1 MSKRYTV
8 EAAEKTLPYVRAIV
22 DEACEIYVE
31 IRKKGDEHTQMDE
44 SRERERQD
52 LRDEIRAGTDRL
64 RECCLEIERLGADL
78 KDYEIGLVD
87 YPAQLDDDEI
97 YLCWKRGEER
107 ITHWHP
113 VEAGFSGRQLIP
125 EGCPEWPRVTAASAA
140 RD

>member
-1 MSKRYTV
+1 MSKPYTV
-8 EAAEKTLPYVRAIV
+8 ETAEKTLPYVRAIV
-22 DEACEIYVE
+22 DEACDIYAE
-31 IRKKGDEHTQMDE
+31 IRKKGNEHTKMDD
-44 SRERERQD
+44 SRDAERQE
-52 LRDEIRAGTDRL
+52 LRDEIRVGADRL
-64 RECCLEIERLGADL
+64 RECCLEIEELGADL

-87 YPAQLDDDEI
+87 FPAEFDGGEI

-113 VEAGFSGRQLIP
+113 VEAGFSGRKLIP

>member
-52 LRDEIRAGTDRL
+52 LRDEIRAGADRL

-113 VEAGFSGRQLIP
+113 TEAGFSSRKPIP